1 MVTLAEHYQAFKN
14 DRLNQL
20 ILNIR
25 RFRAAQ
31 LREMLADGTEMD
43 VQTFNQEI
51 WVIGDAYL
59 RNEKVDFYQLDREK
73 DADKISELEDALQNR
88 TLTYKGNA
96 MWGSGTRVFG
106 SMLKDDD
113 DKIDLIQDALAILN
127 EEAYN
132 PAEKALQ
139 IQKIK
144 GFGPN
149 ISTGLV
155 MVFHPEQFM
164 IYNEKSKEA
173 CRLIYGET
181 DNLADFQQYMQ
192 QLKEDLH
199 IEDFL
204 ELDFFLYSWLR
215 NESGRSGNQMGFPFS
230 NIFAN
235 EDEGQWAFDF
245 IAEVMGKLGVNS
257 SDDERLSMTYRRNMN
272 GIHVNFCHWIILG
285 VYRSGDLR
293 IPLFR
298 KYEGF
303 QQIER
308 IDSFAQKENEPEI
321 SGFRCSIDQLNN
333 EIRVALDETLSH
345 IAQRFEHYSRSP
357 YRKFH
362 LSSLSEAI
370 FIREKRGQLF
380 REGLQDHEWQQQR
393 LAQEINYW
401 IFQGNPN
408 VFDPIGH
415 LKEEGAKPWAVS
427 AHRKKI
433 KPDDKVIIWV
443 TGAESGCY
451 ALGTVA
457 SEIYEDDNED
467 GKYKCDVEIALSLVD
482 NPILKEEIEE
492 EEALQDLKAG
502 NQGTNFQSSKEEFE
516 ALMQLAQEKN
526 QWHIQNPEYTLKD
539 MQTDTGMD
547 DTQVQRWL
555 RSLNRKGQAILYG
568 PPGTGKTY
576 MAKKMAQHLIG
587 GNDGFYDIV
596 QFHPAYA
603 YEDFI
608 QGIRPVN
615 RDGVLDYPLMDG
627 RFLEFCQRAS
637 TKQGECVLIIDEIN
651 RANLSRVFGELMY
664 LLEYREQK
672 MPLAGGKE
680 LRIPQ
685 NVRIIGTMN
694 TADRSIAL
702 MDHALRRRFA
712 FLSLRPNYDI
722 LRNYHQKTNVD
733 VESLISTLEAIN
745 RQIGDANFE
754 LGISFFLLENLDAE
768 LEGIWRMEIEP
779 YLEEYFFDQPDKTE
793 MFRWEQVKDRL
804 QV

>member
-1 MVTLAEHYQAFKN
+1 
-14 DRLNQL
+14 
-20 ILNIR
+20 
-25 RFRAAQ
+25 
-31 LREMLADGTEMD
+31 
-43 VQTFNQEI
+43 
-51 WVIGDAYL
+51 
-59 RNEKVDFYQLDREK
+59 
-73 DADKISELEDALQNR
+73 
-88 TLTYKGNA
+88 
-96 MWGSGTRVFG
+96 
-106 SMLKDDD
+106 
-113 DKIDLIQDALAILN
+113 
-127 EEAYN
+127 
-132 PAEKALQ
+132 
-139 IQKIK
+139 
-144 GFGPN
+144 
-149 ISTGLV
+149 
-155 MVFHPEQFM
+155 
-164 IYNEKSKEA
+164 
-173 CRLIYGET
+173 
-181 DNLADFQQYMQ
+181 
-192 QLKEDLH
+192 
-199 IEDFL
+199 
-204 ELDFFLYSWLR
+204 
-215 NESGRSGNQMGFPFS
+215 
-230 NIFAN
+230 
-235 EDEGQWAFDF
+235 
-245 IAEVMGKLGVNS
+245 
-257 SDDERLSMTYRRNMN
+257 
-272 GIHVNFCHWIILG
+272 
-285 VYRSGDLR
+285 
-293 IPLFR
+293 
-298 KYEGF
+298 
-303 QQIER
+303 
-308 IDSFAQKENEPEI
+308 
-321 SGFRCSIDQLNN
+321 
-333 EIRVALDETLSH
+333 
-345 IAQRFEHYSRSP
+345 
-357 YRKFH
+357 
-362 LSSLSEAI
+362 
-370 FIREKRGQLF
+370 
-380 REGLQDHEWQQQR
+380 
-393 LAQEINYW
+393 
-401 IFQGNPN
+401 
-408 VFDPIGH
+408 
-415 LKEEGAKPWAVS
+415 
-427 AHRKKI
+427 
-433 KPDDKVIIWV
+433 
-443 TGAESGCY
+443 
-451 ALGTVA
+451 
-457 SEIYEDDNED
+457 
-467 GKYKCDVEIALSLVD
+467 
-482 NPILKEEIEE
+482 
-492 EEALQDLKAG
+492 
-502 NQGTNFQSSKEEFE
+502 
-516 ALMQLAQEKN
+516 MQLAQEKN